1 MSDDFLSNLQSLTT
15 NMNDI
20 AFSRY
25 ATITKV
31 NEDNTVDCKEDNGTV
46 HKNVINGADVK
57 LEIDD
62 TAILGFVDNN
72 IYNPIITGVT
82 STNSNKLYTS
92 DIIDNLTSEDSTK
105 PLSAK
110 QGKILND
117 LIGNIEE
124 DMLL

>member
-20 AFSRY
+20 AFSRFV
-25 ATITKV
+25 TITNV
-31 NEDNTVDCKEDNGTV
+31 NTDNTVDCKEDNGTN
-46 HKNVINGADVK
+46 HENVINGADVK

-92 DIIDNLTSEDSTK
+92 DIIDNLTSEDSSK